1 MYLACSVNLQD
12 KLSYQYSHHLFRA
25 HVPAN
30 VNASLHSVEYW
41 KTLKKKI
48 NGDTGT
54 MGFGLI
60 SKFHL

>member
-41 KTLKKKI
+41 KTLKKNKW
-48 NGDTGT
+48 GYWHD
-54 MGFGLI
+54 GFWA
-60 SKFHL
+60 HL